1 MLKHSQVKSE
11 GVADSRQTLTGIC
24 LKTAAIMALIL
35 PVAAIGV
42 HTSLEEQQVN
52 NSRPASNP
60 HVAESITATQP
71 VSTSQSLSTVEEMLV
86 KLETR
91 LEHEPEDARGWNL
104 LGKSYEYLGRHE
116 DARNAFERARV
127 LGYEDAGASNIMP
140 ADVRG
145 LITLDPSLHDSVS
158 ATDTVF
164 IFAKAVSGPRMPL
177 AVLRRQASDF
187 PIEFSLDDSMAMSPQ
202 AKLSQFNQ
210 VIIGARISSSGSTSV
225 SAGDLE
231 GYSGVVT
238 VGDTKAVTFT
248 VDQAV
253 ISTPGARRTNDSG
266 ESAGR

>member
-91 LEHEPEDARGWNL
+91 LEHEPEDAR
-104 LGKSYEYLGRHE
+104 
-116 DARNAFERARV
+116 NAFERARV

-177 AVLRRQASDF
+177 AVLRRQAGDF

-210 VIIGARISSSGSTSV
+210 VIIGARISSSGSASV